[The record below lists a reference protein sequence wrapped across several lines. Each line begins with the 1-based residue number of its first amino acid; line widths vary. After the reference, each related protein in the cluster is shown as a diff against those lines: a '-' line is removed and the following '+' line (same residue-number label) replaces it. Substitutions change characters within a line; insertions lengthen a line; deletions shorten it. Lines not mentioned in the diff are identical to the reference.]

1 LTTFVLIHGAW
12 HGAWCWRKLAPLLE
26 TAGHTVIA
34 PDLPSMGADRSD
46 PAAVTLDSWARFGA
60 GLVARQAEPVVLVGH
75 SRAGIVVSQV
85 AELVP
90 DRIRRLV
97 YVAGFMLPSGQTL
110 ADAARADE
118 DSLVSTNMIPAASGI
133 TCTVR
138 REVLHDAFFG
148 HCTDD
153 DYEFALANL
162 SPEPLKPLVTPLK
175 LSAQRFGSVPRSYF
189 ECLQDRAVTLPA
201 QRRMQAELPCDMV
214 HSLESDHSPFFSR
227 TAELASLLGAA

>member
-1 LTTFVLIHGAW
+1 MLIHGAW
-12 HGAWCWRKLAPLLE
+12 HGAWCWRKLTPLLE
-26 TAGHTVIA
+26 SAGHTVVT
-34 PDLPSMGADRSD
+34 PDLPAMGADRTD
-46 PAAVTLDSWARFGA
+46 PADVTLDSWVRFGA
-60 GLVARQAEPVVLVGH
+60 GLVARQSEPVVLVGH

-90 DRIRRLV
+90 ERIRRLV
-97 YVAGFMLPSGQTL
+97 YIAGFMLPSGQRL

-118 DSLVSTNMIPAASGI
+118 DSLVSSNMIPAASGI

-138 REVLHDAFFG
+138 REVLRDAFFG
-148 HCTDD
+148 HCTNA

-175 LSAQRFGSVPRSYF
+175 LSARRFGSVPRSYV

-201 QRRMQAELPCDMV
+201 QRRMQAALPCDTV
-214 HSLESDHSPFFSR
+214 HSLDADHSPFFSR
-227 TAELASLLGAA
+227 APELARLLGAA

>member
-1 LTTFVLIHGAW
+1 VTTLVLIHGAW

-26 TAGHTVIA
+26 SAGHTVVA
-34 PDLPSMGADRSD
+34 PDLPAMGADRTD
-46 PAAVTLDSWARFGA
+46 PKDVTLDSWARFA
-60 GLVARQAEPVVLVGH
+60 ANLVVRQAEPVVLVGH

-90 DRIRRLV
+90 ERITRLV
-97 YVAGFMLPSGQTL
+97 YLAGFMLPSGESL

-118 DSLVSTNMIPAASGI
+118 ASLVTANMIPADSGI

-138 REVLHDAFFG
+138 KEVLRAAFFG
-148 HCTDD
+148 RCAAE

-175 LSAQRFGSVPRSYF
+175 LSAQRFGSVPRSYI
-189 ECLQDRAVTLPA
+189 ECLEDRAVTLPA
-201 QRRMQAELPCDMV
+201 QRRMQADLPCDTV
-214 HSLESDHSPFFSR
+214 HSLDSDHSPFFSR
-227 TAELASLLGAA
+227 APELARLLGAA